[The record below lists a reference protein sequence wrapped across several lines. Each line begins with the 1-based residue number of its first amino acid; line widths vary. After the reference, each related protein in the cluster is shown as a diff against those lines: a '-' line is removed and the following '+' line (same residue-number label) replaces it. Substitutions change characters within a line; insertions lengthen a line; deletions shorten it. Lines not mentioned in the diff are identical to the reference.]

1 MMVKEQKRTLWAVFG
16 LVLVA
21 AAAMVAR
28 RVLAPK
34 PVGAPPHG
42 FWRLRYEVDVRT
54 DRPERLYVSLP
65 DDAGPA
71 GIRREAFSRPG
82 LAMDIQR
89 SPRTGGRS
97 AVLLTPG
104 KGREARFAAEFD
116 IQTRMAPPK
125 RSFPQS
131 KLTTADRQ
139 RNLQPEANIQVG
151 GPAANKTLAG
161 LPATRDSAERL
172 QRIFEYCWTSL
183 ASDELS
189 GRSTAAGALGT
200 GSATETGRAR
210 AMVALCRTAGIPA
223 RVVAGFSLDHPGPTQ
238 PLAWVQ
244 AHVNSAWIP
253 YDPARGYARF
263 LPDNRV
269 TVRTGG
275 LEIVRAPAGAIVHFR
290 YFAER
295 LDDGETTGALGAPTA
310 GITDLT
316 RLPIGMQTVLAVL
329 LLLPVGAMITAV
341 FRNMIGISTFGTFTP
356 ALLALSFL
364 YSDLLT
370 GLVVFVLVL
379 AIGLAARAM
388 LERLKLLMVPRLSV
402 MLTVIVLCLVM
413 AVSIL
418 DSLGLT
424 PSANAVIFPMVIMT
438 MLVERFYVCREE
450 DGAKTAW
457 KLLGGTV
464 AVASCCL
471 LVLGWREL
479 GRAFL
484 SLPELE
490 LLVASALLLIG
501 RYSRYRLTE
510 LIRFRDL
517 VLPTGPGGA

>member
-1 MMVKEQKRTLWAVFG
+1 MVREQKRTLWAVFG
-16 LVLVA
+16 LVLA
-21 AAAMVAR
+21 AAATLAAR
-28 RVLAPK
+28 QVLEPEAAG
-34 PVGAPPHG
+34 VVPHKL
-42 FWRLRYEVDVRT
+42 WRLRYEVDVRT
-54 DRPERLYVSLP
+54 DRPEKLFVSLP
-65 DDAGPA
+65 NDAGPA

-89 SPRTGGRS
+89 NSRTGGRS

-116 IQTRMAPPK
+116 IQPHMIPMK
-125 RSFPQS
+125 RSFP
-131 KLTTADRQ
+131 KNTLTAAARQ
-139 RNLQPEANIQVG
+139 RHLQPEANIQVG
-151 GPAANKTLAG
+151 GPAANKALAG
-161 LPATRDSAERL
+161 LPVARDSAERL
-172 QRIFEYCWTSL
+172 RRIFEYCWMSL
-183 ASDELS
+183 ASDERS
-189 GRSTAAGALGT
+189 GRSTAAGALRT
-200 GSATETGRAR
+200 GSATEAGRAR

-244 AHVNSAWIP
+244 AYVNDAWIP
-253 YDPARGYARF
+253 YDPARGYAKF
-263 LPDNRV
+263 LPNNRV
-269 TVRTGG
+269 TVRTEG
-275 LEIVRAPAGAIVHFR
+275 LDIVRMPAGAITQTR

-295 LDDGETTGALGAPTA
+295 LDNGQAA
-310 GITDLT
+310 GSLSVSTPGIADLT
-316 RLPIGMQTVLAVL
+316 RLPVSMQAALAVL

-341 FRNMIGISTFGTFTP
+341 FRNMIGILTFGTFTP

-370 GLVVFVLVL
+370 GLLVFVLVL
-379 AIGLAARAM
+379 AIGLGVRVL

-413 AVSIL
+413 AVSVL
-418 DSLGLT
+418 DRLGLT

-457 KLLGGTV
+457 KLLAGTV
-464 AVASCCL
+464 AAAACCL

-479 GRAFL
+479 GRIFL
-484 SLPELE
+484 SRPELE

-517 VLPTGPGGA
+517 ALPTGPGGA